1 MSTATIRAG
10 FGVVE
15 GEDFTTA
22 VLGPVVEG
30 RPGTMVP
37 MEIPVGEPVTIPVSS
52 HSAID
57 TIEARVKRG
66 ALLLDATTPG
76 WAAKVNGDRLAMRW
90 CDKCLLG
97 QLYGDYNDGLKR
109 IGLPLYLD
117 WDKGSNKE
125 SDEAEEIA
133 AAHGF
138 TITDEEY
145 REDVRDETA
154 WPALADTW
162 RVEIR
167 SRRPEGRG

>member
-10 FGVVE
+10 FGAVE

-22 VLGPVVEG
+22 VLGPVAEG
-30 RPGTMVP
+30 RPGVVVP
-37 MEIPVGEPVTIPVSS
+37 VEAPVDERTGPMP
-52 HSAID
+52 D
-57 TIEARVKRG
+57 TIEARVRRG
-66 ALLLDATTPG
+66 ALLLDATMPG

-109 IGLPLYLD
+109 VGLPLYLD

-162 RVEIR
+162 RAEIR